1 VDETGQ
7 FKKLGLEE
15 LKRRRELSRRNMNVT
30 AWMTQEIANDE
41 SSRTSLIILL
51 GRLTETYD
59 QRDILNLISD
69 SVDEETVNEFHL

>member
-1 VDETGQ
+1 MDETGQ

>member
-1 VDETGQ
+1 MDETGQ

-59 QRDILNLISD
+59 QREILNLISD

>member
-1 VDETGQ
+1 
-7 FKKLGLEE
+7 
-15 LKRRRELSRRNMNVT
+15 MNVT